1 MEQRAWSRER
11 NAKGFFITGTDTGVG
26 KTVITAALI
35 KAIGLLG
42 LKACG
47 MKPIETGCTKS
58 EFRVQSSEFEVT
70 DKFINNDLSKLSI
83 CHAGLDPAS
92 SSSLDSRFRGNDNEC
107 GFIDKPFDK
116 RTELLPADGMFL
128 KKMAGIDDSID
139 LITPIRFESP
149 LAPLPASEIEGREI
163 DLNKIRAA
171 YSELSK
177 KYDAVITEGIGG
189 LLVPIKRDYFVLD
202 LARDFGLPIIVVS
215 RPGLG
220 TLNHTLLTVNYAIKE
235 GLDVAGIIINYSQ
248 PPEGTLAEGTNPE
261 IIKQIS
267 PVPLIGIFPYL
278 KDLKSST
285 IEKAVVKN
293 LDIEIIKKYL

>member
-1 MEQRAWSRER
+1 MKQRAWSREG

-35 KAIGLLG
+35 KAVGLLG
-42 LKACG
+42 LKACS
-47 MKPIETGCTKS
+47 MKPIETGCKTAVS
-58 EFRVQSSEFEVT
+58 SQQSAVS
-70 DKFINNDLSKLSI
+70 SK
-83 CHAGLDPAS
+83 
-92 SSSLDSRFRGNDNEC
+92 
-107 GFIDKPFDK
+107 K
-116 RTELLPADGMFL
+116 RTLIPSDGMFL

-139 LITPIRFESP
+139 LITPIRFENP
-149 LAPLPASEIEGREI
+149 LAPITASEIEGREI
-163 DLNKIRAA
+163 DLDKIHIA
-171 YSELSK
+171 YSELSR
-177 KYDAVITEGIGG
+177 KYDVIIVEGIGG

-248 PPEGTLAEGTNPE
+248 PPEGTLAENTNPE
-261 IIKQIS
+261 VIKQIS

-278 KDLKSST
+278 EDLSSNT
-285 IEKAVVKN
+285 IEKAGVKN
-293 LDIEIIKKYL
+293 LDLEILKKYF

>member
-47 MKPIETGCTKS
+47 MKPIETGCKTTDCS
-58 EFRVQSSEFEVT
+58 QQTVVSS
-70 DKFINNDLSKLSI
+70 
-83 CHAGLDPAS
+83 
-92 SSSLDSRFRGNDNEC
+92 R
-107 GFIDKPFDK
+107 K
-116 RTELLPADGMFL
+116 RTLIPSDGMFL
-128 KKMAGIDDSID
+128 KEMADMDDSID
-139 LITPIRFESP
+139 LVTPIRLENL

-163 DLNKIRAA
+163 DLDKIRAA

-189 LLVPIKRDYFVLD
+189 LLVPIKRDYFVFD
-202 LARDFGLPIIVVS
+202 LARDFGLPILIVS

-235 GLDVAGIIINYSQ
+235 GLDVAGIIINYSK
-248 PPEGTLAEGTNPE
+248 PPEGTLAEETNPE
-261 IIKQIS
+261 IIRQIS
-267 PVPLIGIFPYL
+267 PVPLIGILSYL
-278 KDLKSST
+278 KDLSSNT
-285 IEKAVVKN
+285 IEKAGVKN
-293 LDIEIIKKYL
+293 LDIEILKKYL